1 MTAVNSGA
9 KTMAL
14 QDDALRLAELDR
26 QVVQTLIE
34 ANTEKLSHVLSAYL
48 KLRVGLKRQMLDE
61 SVISVE
67 DATACEVLH
76 KIASSDGLQSDKFV
90 KRLKQLKGYDAL
102 ATGEF
107 DDADIEELGSKLFYS
122 WYSHHEY
129 VRALDELRPMILRCD
144 TSESVERLVER
155 VRRCY
160 AFEQYDATFGL
171 CRTLLEAS
179 IRDICVRRGLF
190 PELSN
195 NAILYEKCNWRQL
208 RDRVSSGRLNEKL
221 KDLYGRLCEVLH
233 ARKAVVS
240 KDAREVFLETL
251 LVIEKLYESQ

>member
-1 MTAVNSGA
+1 MRRGLCGISLLFAVGRVGSEHHESCIEIIRNILPGLRERMNSIEVARVAEIRSESRTDLLHNLVGV
-9 KTMAL
+9 AL
-14 QDDALRLAELDR
+14 QLL
-26 QVVQTLIE
+26 
-34 ANTEKLSHVLSAYL
+34 
-48 KLRVGLKRQMLDE
+48 
-61 SVISVE
+61 
-67 DATACEVLH
+67 
-76 KIASSDGLQSDKFV
+76 V

-251 LVIEKLYESQ
+251 LVIEKLYESHGL